1 MGYFIHNRGLAFG
14 IDISRYQADA
24 ELKRFPDF
32 DAIRAHEPRV
42 AFIGMRA
49 GISWGYKDPAFERF
63 YQEGERIGACLLP
76 YHVVFPSEPALKQMD
91 FFLKNLKSVD
101 LERVRL
107 VLDMEVGGN
116 LGKGQ
121 ITQTLLLCLEAL
133 RKATG
138 RWPIIYSRALWID
151 AHVAVED
158 LPEVD
163 WWLAQYLSSQKNQL
177 YTAEYPCPPKL
188 PKGVKKWL
196 IHQTTERGPAIGGLG
211 GCMDYDRWNGGNE
224 AVLAYFGR
232 AAVGAGRACPLDGKP
247 CCREAAESG
256 NEDGAN

>member
-1 MGYFIHNRGLAFG
+1 M
-14 IDISRYQADA
+14 
-24 ELKRFPDF
+24 
-32 DAIRAHEPRV
+32 
-42 AFIGMRA
+42 
-49 GISWGYKDPAFERF
+49 
-63 YQEGERIGACLLP
+63 
-76 YHVVFPSEPALKQMD
+76 
-91 FFLKNLKSVD
+91 
-101 LERVRL
+101 
-107 VLDMEVGGN
+107 
-116 LGKGQ
+116 
-121 ITQTLLLCLEAL
+121 
-133 RKATG
+133 
-138 RWPIIYSRALWID
+138 
-151 AHVAVED
+151 
-158 LPEVD
+158 D